1 MNLKNFQMRA
11 IADLKSAMRVAGKRD
26 VILKSP
32 TGSGKTV
39 ILTRFMQECMRE
51 DPSVCF
57 VWLTPGKG
65 NLEEQS
71 KAKMDRY
78 CHNASTKLLA
88 DVMTSGF
95 AAGDAAFINWEKLTK
110 KGANALKDSE
120 RTNFTEWIEKARM
133 AGVSFKV
140 VIDESHVNFTEKADA
155 IVELFKTDKIFRASA
170 TPLNDP
176 NAILV
181 EVREEDVIAEGL
193 IKKLIHINPDF
204 PQRLELA
211 GGESPT
217 AYLLGRALEKLDEL
231 KGRFASAGAAV
242 NPLMVVQLPNTS
254 DALLDEV
261 ERWFAARSIDVDGG
275 AFAVWL
281 SNRHD
286 NTDGIERNDAPQ
298 RAIVIKQAVA
308 TGWDCPRAHI
318 LVKLRENMDETFEI
332 QTVGRVRRM
341 PEARHYGDDALDSC
355 CLYTFDEKFTMGVRQ
370 TLGKNALEAK
380 KVFVKGALKSFSLV
394 KEQRSMVAESRDPK
408 KSLEAVRRHFAAK
421 YALTAD
427 RDGNKAR
434 LEAHGY
440 EFRELVWQTYGAGDV
455 RILADAASRRRLNEN
470 ELAVELD
477 THRHGRQYHHDVA
490 EIGAGASLR
499 YEDALPIVRKLFGE
513 RAEGGGE
520 FLSFPP
526 RTLYAFVIN
535 NADRLK
541 NDFREAMSAGA
552 GGASQAKTVEKP
564 FHIPHEWIHTYD
576 KTKRNQNE
584 CGKNAYKGY
593 LVSAEPRSRGEAR
606 FEKWCEQTGVV
617 EWFYRNGD
625 KGDEYFSIAY
635 EDNSGHQRLFYPDYI
650 LRAAGETW
658 IVEVKGGWNGSGQS
672 QNIDPFAAKKAAA
685 LDSYC
690 ARHGLRGGFVCHDD
704 REDILLVSETGY
716 SDDVKDPCWKPL
728 SEAVKAHSE
737 ISSEP

>member
-1 MNLKNFQMRA
+1 MDFKNFQLQA

-32 TGSGKTV
+32 TGSGKT
-39 ILTRFMQECMRE
+39 IMLTRFMQETMRE

-71 KAKMDRY
+71 KTKMDRY

-88 DVMTSGF
+88 DVMTGGF

-120 RTNFTEWIEKARM
+120 RTNFTEWIEKARA
-133 AGVSFKV
+133 AGVAFKV
-140 VIDESHVNFTEKADA
+140 VVDESHVNFTEKADA
-155 IVELFKTDKIFRASA
+155 IVELFKTDKIVRASA

-204 PQRLELA
+204 PQRLEL
-211 GGESPT
+211 GDEDSPT

-231 KGRFASAGAAV
+231 RARFAAVGAPV
-242 NPLMVVQLPNTS
+242 NPLMVVQLPNAS
-254 DALLDEV
+254 DVLLDEV
-261 ERWFAARSIDVDGG
+261 ERWFPARGIDVAGG
-275 AFAVWL
+275 MFAVWL
-281 SNRHD
+281 SGRHD
-286 NTDGIERNDAPQ
+286 NIDGIERNDAPQ

-370 TLGKNALEAK
+370 SLGKSALEAK
-380 KVFVKGALKSFSLV
+380 KVFIKSELKAFSLV
-394 KEQRSMVAESRDPK
+394 KEQRSMVAESRDSK
-408 KSLEAVRRHFAAK
+408 KSLEAVRRHFTSK
-421 YALTAD
+421 YSLTVN
-427 RDGNKAR
+427 RDENKAR

-440 EFRELVWQTYGAGDV
+440 EFREVVWQTYGAGDV
-455 RILADAASRRRLNEN
+455 RILADAASQRKLNAN
-470 ELAVELD
+470 ELAVKLD
-477 THRHGRQYHHDVA
+477 THGHGRQYHHDVA

-499 YEDALPIVRKLFGE
+499 YEDALPIIRKLFGE
-513 RAEGGGE
+513 RAEGAGE
-520 FLSFPP
+520 FLSFSP
-526 RTLYAFVIN
+526 RMLYAFVIN
-535 NADRLK
+535 NVDRLK
-541 NDFREAMSAGA
+541 GDFRESMAEGSNA
-552 GGASQAKTVEKP
+552 ASSGKTIEKP
-564 FHIPHEWIHTYD
+564 FHIPHEWVHTYD
-576 KTKRNQNE
+576 KTKRNQVE
-584 CGKNAYKGY
+584 CEKNAYKGY
-593 LVSAEPRSRGEAR
+593 LASAEPRSRGEIK
-606 FEKWCEQTGVV
+606 FEKWCEQRHAV

-635 EDNSGHQRLFYPDYI
+635 EDNSGRQRLFYPDYI

-658 IVEVKGGWNGSGQS
+658 IVEVKGGWSSSGAS
-672 QNIDPFAAKKAAA
+672 GNIDPFAAKKAST
-685 LDSYC
+685 LNSYC
-690 ARHGLRGGFVCHDD
+690 ARHGLRGGIVCHDD
-704 REDILLVSETGY
+704 GEDILLIAETGY
-716 SDDVKDPCWKPL
+716 SEDAKDPCWKPL
-728 SEAVKAHSE
+728 AEV
-737 ISSEP
+737 I